1 MNFIYSLASGDDNQ
15 CTVFV
20 LCRTFLPSYLQTPPL
35 QFPRFYNDQAV
46 KKQVHTPPGGV
57 ETTGGPAIEER
68 EELDIL
74 IVGRSG
80 TGKSTLIGSLFGSGE
95 VERRVMEDFG
105 VPSVTVA
112 NLVAEGMAVKA
123 LFWNSPGVY
132 DGTSNEHIKKMKD
145 LLSSIDLVV
154 YTLRMDET
162 RMRPEDIEIMQKLT
176 QAFGSSL
183 WRMGILVLTFANR
196 VSYLDDHQTMR

>member
-1 MNFIYSLASGDDNQ
+1 MD
-15 CTVFV
+15 
-20 LCRTFLPSYLQTPPL
+20 
-35 QFPRFYNDQAV
+35 
-46 KKQVHTPPGGV
+46 
-57 ETTGGPAIEER
+57 
-68 EELDIL
+68 
-74 IVGRSG
+74 
-80 TGKSTLIGSLFGSGE
+80 
-95 VERRVMEDFG
+95 DFG
-105 VPSVTVA
+105 VPSVMVA

-176 QAFGSSL
+176 RAFGSSL

-196 VSYLDDHQTMR
+196 VSYLDDHQTMRQSKEHIMKRARQWEERVHEVLIDEGVPRSNARCPGRASCRACARYWRGTLEDSIDEVCQSQSE